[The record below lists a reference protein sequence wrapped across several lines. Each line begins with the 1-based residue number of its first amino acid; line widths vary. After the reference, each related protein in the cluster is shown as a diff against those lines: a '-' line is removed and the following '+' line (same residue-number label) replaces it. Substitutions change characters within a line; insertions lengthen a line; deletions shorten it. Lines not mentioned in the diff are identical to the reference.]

1 MTTTAET
8 RTAADLHAVAMRRIA
23 GCQIRLADRHPF
35 FGALLLMCPV
45 RVTTEV
51 PTAATNGA
59 ELLFNP
65 SFLKDL
71 GSSALDGLVVHEL
84 LHCVLLHVPRRGHRD
99 AELWNIAADIHVN
112 GIIRAVRELDLPS
125 GGAEDARLAPLSV
138 EEIYDAL
145 LTRATRGPKP
155 AGGRTNP
162 SAGSSGGAVPPLA
175 MPDLLAASPAA
186 DPAGSSP
193 TGTSADL
200 ASHWAGLCS
209 RAAAAADAHVHG
221 SVPLALQRALR
232 LVHEPQIDW
241 RAALWRAVVRTP
253 DDFVGFDR
261 RHAWQGL
268 YLEVLEGE
276 SVEVDVCI
284 DTSGSIRGPQL
295 DEFLSELRGILGS
308 YPAVRC
314 NLYYA
319 DAACHGPFEVDRTAE
334 IPRPKGGGGTDFRPF
349 FAAVSAAS
357 ARRSEPRLAI
367 YLTDGIGTFPP
378 APPPVEVLWV
388 VTPGGLPSERFPF
401 GQAVRMPPAA

>member
-1 MTTTAET
+1 MITPADVSPDAE
-8 RTAADLHAVAMRRIA
+8 LHAAVSRRIA
-23 GCQIRLADRHPF
+23 GCQLRLADNHPF

-45 RVTTEV
+45 RVTAEV
-51 PTAATNGA
+51 PTAGTNGS

-65 SFLKDL
+65 SFVQGL
-71 GSSALDGLVVHEL
+71 GTHQLDGLVVHEL
-84 LHCVLLHVPRRGHRD
+84 LHCALLHVTRRGCRD

-112 GIIRAVRELDLPS
+112 GIIRSIPNLALPP
-125 GGAEDARLAPLSV
+125 GGVEDARLAPLSV
-138 EEIYDAL
+138 EEIYDTLQA
-145 LTRATRGPKP
+145 RATRGLNP

-175 MPDLLAASPAA
+175 MPDLLASSPNADSANSSPAG
-186 DPAGSSP
+186 P
-193 TGTSADL
+193 SADL

-209 RAAAAADAHVHG
+209 RAAAAASAQLHG
-221 SVPLALQRALR
+221 SLPLALQRALR

-308 YPAVRC
+308 YPSVRC

-319 DAACHGPFEVDRTAE
+319 DAACHGPFKVDRTAE
-334 IPRPKGGGGTDFRPF
+334 IPPPKGGGGTDFRPF

-367 YLTDGIGTFPP
+367 YLTDGFGTFPP
-378 APPPVEVLWV
+378 TPPPVEVLWV
-388 VTPGGLPSERFPF
+388 VTPGGLPNERFPF
-401 GQAVRMPPAA
+401 GQAVRIPPAA